1 MLFTITEMKRL
12 ESQFRPNLVIYYL
25 TLLLVSVIIL
35 GSVFDPQFMLRW
47 AYNVVL
53 WNTGNINTAT
63 FVLLFGSFLKLIAI
77 FLLGNYAQYLHRYI
91 HVRIYGKKR
100 KV

>member
-12 ESQFRPNLVIYYL
+12 ETQFRPNLVVYYL

-35 GSVFDPQFMLRW
+35 GSVFDPQFMVRW

-63 FVLLFGSFLKLIAI
+63 FVLL
-77 FLLGNYAQYLHRYI
+77 GNYAHYLHSYI

-100 KV
+100 KA